1 MGLGPT
7 FCSCFLL
14 LDVISQEN
22 TASGAAKRR
31 AWGLSAGPK
40 AIPSDGRISHGRL
53 THTHTH
59 THTHTLKTL
68 VNCHSLRPR

>member
-1 MGLGPT
+1 MGLGPA

-22 TASGAAKRR
+22 AASGAAKRR

-40 AIPSDGRISHGRL
+40 AIPSNGRISHGREICL
-53 THTHTH
+53 SSHGR
-59 THTHTLKTL
+59 KTTG
-68 VNCHSLRPR
+68 VPWEER